1 MFLWFKVKRS
11 FWEVCLDGRCP
22 VPPYD
27 LVHIL
32 TYSNSSFPS
41 CPWLMAKEGHR
52 TYAHSLYML
61 PMNVSSKR
69 SSFLCWKRHL
79 KILNSKRPREFQQ
92 CGSIHIL
99 KTFLF
104 QLCYS
109 LVEVL
114 LLFTLILFQWHGFL
128 TLSWCSLKSWVFI
141 SVKRLFRLHQIVW
154 VFNASGCI
162 KEYESL
168 MFKFWIQLLQTHEI
182 IDFTTLVKCW

>member
-1 MFLWFKVKRS
+1 MDFV
-11 FWEVCLDGRCP
+11 P
-22 VPPYD
+22 VPLYD
-27 LVHIL
+27 LVHIS
-32 TYSNSSFPS
+32 TYSNSSFPT

-69 SSFLCWKRHL
+69 SSFLCWKRHS

-104 QLCYS
+104 QLCYC
-109 LVEVL
+109 LDEFL
-114 LLFTLILFQWHGFL
+114 LLFTLILFQWHEFL
-128 TLSWCSLKSWVFI
+128 TLSWCSLKSWVF
-141 SVKRLFRLHQIVW
+141 
-154 VFNASGCI
+154 NALGCI

-168 MFKFWIQLLQTHEI
+168 MFKFWVQYFQTHKI
-182 IDFTTLVKCW
+182 IVFTTLVKCW

>member
-11 FWEVCLDGRCP
+11 FWEVRLDGRCP

-104 QLCYS
+104 QLCI
-109 LVEVL
+109 VL
-114 LLFTLILFQWHGFL
+114 LKSCSTSHWSCFSDMIFSHFLKFLEILILQIPFQ
-128 TLSWCSLKSWVFI
+128 SWFPVYI
-141 SVKRLFRLHQIVW
+141 FR
-154 VFNASGCI
+154 
-162 KEYESL
+162 
-168 MFKFWIQLLQTHEI
+168 
-182 IDFTTLVKCW
+182 